1 MTTVTYIN
9 ADGSEQKVA
18 GEPGI
23 TVMQLAVDEG
33 IDGIVAECGGGCA
46 CATCHC
52 YVDEGWLDMVGPPN
66 EFEAEML
73 DGTACERKAN
83 SRLSCQITLTEEM
96 DGLIVH
102 LPEEQ

>member
-1 MTTVTYIN
+1 MTTVTYVT
-9 ADGSEQKVA
+9 ADGDEIKA
-18 GEPGI
+18 TGKPGI
-23 TVMQLAVDEG
+23 SVMQLAIDEG

-52 YVDEGWLDMVGPPN
+52 YVDERWAEQVGPAN
-66 EFEAEML
+66 EFEDEML
-73 DGTACERKAN
+73 DGTACERRDS
-83 SRLSCQITLTEEM
+83 SRLSCQIVLTEDM

>member
-9 ADGSEQKVA
+9 ADGSEQKVS

-66 EFEAEML
+66 VFEAEML
-73 DGTACERKAN
+73 DGTACERKWN
-83 SRLSCQITLTEEM
+83 SRLSFQISLNEKM
-96 DGLIVH
+96 VGLLFH
-102 LPEEQ
+102 LPERP